1 MDKKHLDVATKRYA
15 GILLH
20 PTSFPNPY
28 GIGDLGK
35 GAFDFIDFMEKAGMT
50 AWQVLPLGHTGFGD
64 SPYQPFSS
72 FAGQP
77 LIISIDHLIELDLL
91 DEDDLKDMP
100 QWNPE
105 DISYGDVIAFKTELY
120 RTAYERFIDKEFT
133 DKLSTDEELMADYN
147 KFINESDWLKD
158 YALFMAGKDYHKG
171 APWYMWDESLK
182 NPKDSE
188 RAEWEEKLSKE
199 IGYYEFLQYLFYTE
213 WTKLKEYANQKGIS
227 IIGDIP
233 IFVAWDSVDV
243 WRNQKLFMLDSK
255 GYPTDVAGV
264 PPDYFSATGQ
274 LWGNPL
280 YNWEEHKKTGYEWWI
295 KRIRHQLEL
304 TDFLRIDHFRGFDK
318 FWAVPYGDESAVKG
332 RWIEAPG
339 ENFFTMLEANL
350 GYHMP
355 IIAEDLGEIDESV
368 IDLRD
373 KFGFPGMKILQFAFE
388 NPNENHFLPHNH
400 IRNCVCYTGTHDNDT
415 TLGWYK
421 HAYEASKDKLR
432 RYYSTDA
439 SDICWVM
446 IRACFGS
453 VANMAIIPMQDVLEL
468 DSWARFN
475 TPGVG
480 SGNWS
485 WRYKKEALTD
495 QLASRL
501 FETAKMYGR

>member
-1 MDKKHLDVATKRYA
+1 MQYAIGKDDKTAPTEGWSTSIPTGTDA
-15 GILLH
+15 G
-20 PTSFPNPY
+20 TY
-28 GIGDLGK
+28 YVWYKAVGD
-35 GAFDFIDFMEKAGMT
+35 ADHA
-50 AWQVLPLGHTGFGD
+50 D
-64 SPYQPFSS
+64 SDPKCVEVT
-72 FAGQP
+72 
-77 LIISIDHLIELDLL
+77 I
-91 DEDDLKDMP
+91 EDDLKDMP

-318 FWAVPYGDESAVKG
+318 FWAVPYGDETAVKG

-355 IIAEDLGEIDESV
+355 INWV
-368 IDLRD
+368 
-373 KFGFPGMKILQFAFE
+373 
-388 NPNENHFLPHNH
+388 
-400 IRNCVCYTGTHDNDT
+400 GT
-415 TLGWYK
+415 
-421 HAYEASKDKLR
+421 
-432 RYYSTDA
+432 
-439 SDICWVM
+439 
-446 IRACFGS
+446 
-453 VANMAIIPMQDVLEL
+453 NMHMRHPRI
-468 DSWARFN
+468 N
-475 TPGVG
+475 
-480 SGNWS
+480 
-485 WRYKKEALTD
+485 
-495 QLASRL
+495 
-501 FETAKMYGR
+501 